1 MIINGWRSDKAG
13 MKGNNLRNNKMKNTV
28 TYDEK
33 LPDKNKYWDLF
44 KTTGWNKEYNFS
56 IQDLAD
62 AIKNSWYSISIYSSD
77 NLIGFGRVIADGV
90 HHALIVDLI
99 IHPDYQEKGLGSE
112 LLERLVNKC
121 KDNNIRDIQL
131 FAAKDKYAF
140 YEKFGFEKRPINA
153 PGMQLKYK

>member
-1 MIINGWRSDKAG
+1 MNGWKSGKADL
-13 MKGNNLRNNKMKNTV
+13 KGKNFINNNMKNTV

-33 LPDKNKYWDLF
+33 LPDKKKYWDLF
-44 KTTGWNKEYNFS
+44 LTTGWNQEYNFS

-62 AIKNSWYSISIYSSD
+62 AIQNSWYSISIYSSE

-90 HHALIVDLI
+90 HHALIIDLI
-99 IHPDYQEKGLGSE
+99 IHPDYQGKGLGSQ
-112 LLERLVNKC
+112 LLDRLVQKC

-140 YEKFGFEKRPINA
+140 YEKAGFEKRPINA
-153 PGMQLKYK
+153 PGMQFKYK